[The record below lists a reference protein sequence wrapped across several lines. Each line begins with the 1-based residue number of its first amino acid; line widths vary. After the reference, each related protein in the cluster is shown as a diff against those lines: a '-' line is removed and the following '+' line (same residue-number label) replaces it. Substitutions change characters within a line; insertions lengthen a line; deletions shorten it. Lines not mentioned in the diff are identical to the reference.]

1 MFLARKELWFSKRR
15 FLLIGFIIVLISW
28 LVFVLSGLG
37 NGLSDLG
44 TAVIRYSDMDLA
56 VFEEEAEFA
65 LGKSTLPGSLVDE
78 LVQLDGV
85 EEAEGIST
93 AFGSILQGTN
103 PDDESSRKTSVIFIG
118 VEPGSFLEPA
128 VQSGEALDI
137 NQPNHVLVDSSLQNQ
152 GFSLGDTIT
161 ISGVGTEFEISG
173 FINNQTLNHVPAIY
187 VVPDTLRA
195 FKYLVPGSDMG
206 IEEPVNAIFL
216 TGKNLD
222 SEQIAENIGGIEVAN
237 KKETLNGVPG
247 YKAESGTINL
257 MLWLLIFISAFIIA
271 VFFYVLTTQK
281 VQQFGVMKAI
291 GASNGFVIR
300 SVVAQVFLLSTI
312 SILVGI
318 GLTYA
323 TTLVLPEDMPFNLL
337 PKMVWIY
344 SLVLLLT
351 SLMGSL
357 FSVRSIMKIDPVT
370 ALGRSE

>member
-28 LVFVLSGLG
+28 LVFILSGLG

-44 TAVIRYSDMDLA
+44 TAVIRYSDMNYA
-56 VFEEEAEFA
+56 IFEDEAEFS
-65 LGKSTLPGSLVDE
+65 LGKSTLPGSIVDE
-78 LVQLDGV
+78 VIQLDGV
-85 EEAEGIST
+85 EEAGGIST

-103 PDDESSRKTSVIFIG
+103 HDDESSRKTSAIFIG

-128 VQSGEALDI
+128 VQSGKALEI

-161 ISGVGTEFEISG
+161 LSGVGTKFEIGG
-173 FINNQTLNHVPAIY
+173 FINNQTLNHLPAIY

-206 IEEPVNAIFL
+206 IEEPVNAVFF
-216 TGKNLD
+216 TSKNLD
-222 SEQIAENIGGIEVAN
+222 IEQIAENIGGVEVAN

-257 MLWLLIFISAFIIA
+257 MLWLLIFISAFVIA

-300 SVVAQVFLLSTI
+300 SVVAQVFLLASI

-323 TTLVLPEDMPFNLL
+323 TTLVLPEGMPFNLL
-337 PKMVWIY
+337 PEMVWIY

-351 SLMGSL
+351 SLLGSL